1 MEALVAGGVLSLA
14 IGCAACALRE
24 NTPGRMLILVGM
36 ILLPWTV
43 VGASIWAIRR
53 VAKSEKLEEQSE

>member
-1 MEALVAGGVLSLA
+1 MADGVVSLA
-14 IGCAACALRE
+14 LGCAACALRE

-43 VGASIWAIRR
+43 VGASIWAIRKM
-53 VAKSEKLEEQSE
+53 AKQELAAEEQGE

>member
-1 MEALVAGGVLSLA
+1 VAGHFVSLA
-14 IGCAACALRE
+14 LGCSACALRE

-43 VGASIWAIRR
+43 VGASIWAIRKM
-53 VAKSEKLEEQSE
+53 AKQETLAREQEG